1 MPLYQRPKED
11 ITLIVRTSGE
21 PLALVPT
28 LKREIKDL
36 GGELPIFDFRTLG
49 DVSKLQLIPVQAAA
63 TLLSVL
69 GAIGLTVAAIGIYG
83 VTTYS
88 FNQRRQEIGIRLALG
103 AQRSHVLK
111 LILKEGLGLAPAGI
125 AVGLLVAV
133 GTTHFVS
140 SLLYGVSPIDPTTFA
155 AVSAILGAVA
165 LVASFIPARKAARMN
180 PMDAMRYE

>member
-1 MPLYQRPKED
+1 MNEH
-11 ITLIVRTSGE
+11 
-21 PLALVPT
+21 
-28 LKREIKDL
+28 
-36 GGELPIFDFRTLG
+36 GGELPIFDFKTLG

-63 TLLSVL
+63 TLLGVL

-88 FNQRRQEIGIRLALG
+88 VNQRKHEIGVSLALG
-103 AQRSHVLK
+103 AQRSQVLK
-111 LILKEGLGLAPAGI
+111 LVLKEGLGLALVGI
-125 AVGLLVAV
+125 VVGLLTAV

-140 SLLYGVSPIDPTTFA
+140 SFLYGISPFDPTTFA
-155 AVSAILGAVA
+155 AVSALLAAVA